1 MEILKKNVMW
11 IALIGAVLGAW
22 AIYELKFKK
31 EETEVTTPP
40 DVTTAKFAGKLPIDN
55 PNLK

>member
-1 MEILKKNVMW
+1 MDLIRKNVMW

-31 EETEVTTPP
+31 EATPDATTKAQF
-40 DVTTAKFAGKLPIDN
+40 TGKLPIDN

>member
-1 MEILKKNVMW
+1 MDLLKKNVMW
-11 IALIGAVLGAW
+11 IALIGAVLGVW

-31 EETEVTTPP
+31 ETPDDP
-40 DVTTAKFAGKLPIDN
+40 FTNLTKAQFTGKLPIDN

>member
-1 MEILKKNVMW
+1 MDILRKNVMW

-31 EETEVTTPP
+31 EATP
-40 DVTTAKFAGKLPIDN
+40 DALTKAQFAGKLPVDN
-55 PNLK
+55 PNIK

>member
-1 MEILKKNVMW
+1 MDILRKNVMW

-31 EETEVTTPP
+31 EAPDATTK
-40 DVTTAKFAGKLPIDN
+40 AQFAGKLPIDN
-55 PNLK
+55 PNIK

>member
-1 MEILKKNVMW
+1 MDILRKNVMW

-31 EETEVTTPP
+31 ETT
-40 DVTTAKFAGKLPIDN
+40 DATTKAQFAGKLPVDN
-55 PNLK
+55 PNIK

>member
-1 MEILKKNVMW
+1 MDLLKKNVMW

-31 EETEVTTPP
+31 ETPADP
-40 DVTTAKFAGKLPIDN
+40 MLGKAQFTGKLPIDN
-55 PNLK
+55 PNIK

>member
-1 MEILKKNVMW
+1 MDIIRKNVMW

-31 EETEVTTPP
+31 EETDT
-40 DVTTAKFAGKLPIDN
+40 TTAKFAGKLPIEN

>member
-31 EETEVTTPP
+31 EEQEG
-40 DVTTAKFAGKLPIDN
+40 TTAKFAGKLPIDN

>member
-1 MEILKKNVMW
+1 MDLLKKNVMW

-31 EETEVTTPP
+31 ETPADP
-40 DVTTAKFAGKLPIDN
+40 TLKAQFTGKLPIDN
-55 PNLK
+55 PNIK

>member
-1 MEILKKNVMW
+1 MDILRKNVMW

-31 EETEVTTPP
+31 EPTDPATSAFT
-40 DVTTAKFAGKLPIDN
+40 GKLPIDN
-55 PNLK
+55 PNIK

>member
-1 MEILKKNVMW
+1 MDILRKNVMW

-31 EETEVTTPP
+31 EEI
-40 DVTTAKFAGKLPIDN
+40 DATTAKFTGKLPIDN

>member
-1 MEILKKNVMW
+1 MDIIRKNVMW

-31 EETEVTTPP
+31 EATDTT
-40 DVTTAKFAGKLPIDN
+40 TQTGFAGKLPIDN
-55 PNLK
+55 PNIR

>member
-1 MEILKKNVMW
+1 MDILRKNVMW

-31 EETEVTTPP
+31 ETTPGS
-40 DVTTAKFAGKLPIDN
+40 TLQAQFTGKLPIDN
-55 PNLK
+55 PNIK

>member
-1 MEILKKNVMW
+1 MDILRKNVMW

-31 EETEVTTPP
+31 EATDTT
-40 DVTTAKFAGKLPIDN
+40 TSGFTGKLPIDN
-55 PNLK
+55 PNIK

>member
-31 EETEVTTPP
+31 EETDVTTATTA
-40 DVTTAKFAGKLPIDN
+40 TTAKFAGKLPVDN
-55 PNLK
+55 PNIK

>member
-1 MEILKKNVMW
+1 MDIIRKNVMW

-31 EETEVTTPP
+31 EDPEQ
-40 DVTTAKFAGKLPIDN
+40 TTAKFAGKLPIDN
-55 PNLK
+55 PNIK